1 MHLKVGKVC
10 SSIKQLG
17 YRVFLLASDLTFSGK
32 KKNLVH
38 SRVSN
43 SKLCIRKFTKQFK
56 C

>member
-17 YRVFLLASDLTFSGK
+17 YRVFLLASDLTFSEK
-32 KKNLVH
+32 KKILVH

-43 SKLCIRKFTKQFK
+43 SNTMYKKIYKTV
-56 C
+56 